1 MLNRSR
7 MQGVSLIEVMVA
19 IVVLSI
25 GLLGIAS
32 LQLRSLRVAEGN
44 FQKTIANIQ
53 AQDLVDSYWAG
64 LCQLGNPTVRARI
77 TAGWQD
83 THENTLPGWTG
94 NAVAELNT
102 DTPVGGGAPL
112 NYFNINIIWADRGAG
127 QFETTGI
134 TTTGR
139 SSFNYRF
146 LSPLADC
153 TF

>member
-1 MLNRSR
+1 MLNRTR
-7 MQGVSLIEVMVA
+7 TKGVSLIEVMVA

-32 LQLRSLRVAEGN
+32 LQMRSLRVAEGN
-44 FQKTIANIQ
+44 FQKAIATIQ
-53 AQDLVDSYWAG
+53 VQDLVDSYWAG
-64 LCQLGNPTVRARI
+64 LCQLGNPTVRALI
-77 TAGWQD
+77 TSEWQS
-83 THENTLPGWTG
+83 THRNTLPLWTG
-94 NAVAELNT
+94 NAVAELNPNP
-102 DTPVGGGAPL
+102 PVGGGAAL

-134 TTTGR
+134 TSSGR
-139 SSFNYRF
+139 SLFNYRF